1 MHIKPFINNY
11 NWEGIIY
18 PSKFEDY
25 SVICIFE
32 IKKYVLLIFQK
43 LIQVNQYMKS
53 DKIPHIINADIKSSI
68 KKIDKR
74 KLKKW

>member
-1 MHIKPFINNY
+1 
-11 NWEGIIY
+11 
-18 PSKFEDY
+18 
-25 SVICIFE
+25 
-32 IKKYVLLIFQK
+32 
-43 LIQVNQYMKS
+43 MKS